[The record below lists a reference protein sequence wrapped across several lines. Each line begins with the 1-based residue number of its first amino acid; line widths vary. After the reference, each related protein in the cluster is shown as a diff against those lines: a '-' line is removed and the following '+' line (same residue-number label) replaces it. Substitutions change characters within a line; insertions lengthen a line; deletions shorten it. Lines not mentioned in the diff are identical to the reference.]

1 MSPRFIVVVAAAA
14 FASCLSIAP
23 AAAQDPPRKPPPPP
37 TRPASTPP
45 PPQSKSLQIG
55 GFGMLGSMTFTSRD
69 SFDAVLGS
77 HIGVIYGGGARLGL
91 PWGGLFAEVGAWRFH
106 DSGERVFTYGGSTF
120 PLGITTDVTM
130 TPLEISGGWR
140 FRVRKHPKI
149 TPYVAGGFTSMR
161 YQETSDFSSS
171 TDDVDENFSGYHLFG
186 GAEYKVSK
194 WLGVAGEAAFTS
206 VPNAIGDAGVSSTFK
221 EDNLGGVSF
230 RFKLTVGR

>member
-1 MSPRFIVVVAAAA
+1 MSPRFIVIVAATAL
-14 FASCLSIAP
+14 ASCLSVVP
-23 AAAQDPPRKPPPPP
+23 AAAQDPPRKQPPP
-37 TRPASTPP
+37 RPAATP
-45 PPQSKSLQIG
+45 PPQSKSFQIG
-55 GFGMLGSMTFTSRD
+55 GFGMIGSMTFTSRD
-69 SFDAVLGS
+69 SFDTVLGD
-77 HIGVIYGGGARLGL
+77 HIGLIYGGGARIGF
-91 PWGGLFAEVGAWRFH
+91 PRGGLFAEVGAWRFH
-106 DSGERVFTYGGSTF
+106 DSGERVFTYGGTTF

-140 FRVRKHPKI
+140 FRVRKHPKL

-161 YQETSDFSSS
+161 YQETSDFSTSAE
-171 TDDVDENFSGYHLFG
+171 DVDDNFIGYHLFG

-206 VPNAIGDAGVSSTFK
+206 VPNAIGDAGVSSVFN